1 MIVPLLLLALVQ
13 QSEAATARTA
23 EESVT
28 ETRTLKRI
36 PNPDRDGSSRS
47 PLVVAAENARAARER
62 STKTPVKID
71 QQSVAKTTGR
81 ITITN
86 PREITPPPPPATRD
100 EAEAAQA
107 QPKPQAKKPETKQE
121 LETRLATLRSELARV
136 SEDAESE
143 SPQDGEQ
150 DQLVARQAKLKAEI
164 DRVSRK
170 LKELPR

>member
-13 QSEAATARTA
+13 QSEAASARAA
-23 EESVT
+23 EETVT
-28 ETRTLKRI
+28 ETRTVKRI
-36 PNPDRDGSSRS
+36 PNPDRDGSTRS
-47 PLVVAAENARAARER
+47 PLVVAAENAKAARER

-86 PREITPPPPPATRD
+86 PREITPPPPPPDLD
-100 EAEAAQA
+100 EANTAQP

-121 LETRLATLRSELARV
+121 LGSRLATLRAELARV
-136 SEDAESE
+136 SEDAESD
-143 SPQDGEQ
+143 SPQGGEQ
-150 DQLVARQAKLKAEI
+150 DQLVASQARIQAEI

-170 LKELPR
+170 LKELPH